1 MIYVHVA
8 VVRNIKTA
16 TADKKGQVNMK
27 KILILF
33 IIMFAALSSAYA
45 ENDNKSK
52 GSLLDNFAEIKTFT
66 ADFTQINYLTEFGE
80 STYSGK
86 VFIKMKDKA
95 LWDYTEPYKIWYLI
109 TDNRIEFYDELA
121 NQLMK
126 ISTKDIKEQI
136 VLQILTDIKSV
147 SKSFKI
153 TEDKNTLKL
162 IPVKDFGLKSIE
174 ITFKDNMISEM
185 KSVDNTNNVSKISFT
200 NIKVNEKIS
209 NNVFKKKV
217 PKDAEIFEEK

>member
-1 MIYVHVA
+1 
-8 VVRNIKTA
+8 
-16 TADKKGQVNMK
+16 MK
-27 KILILF
+27 KLLLV
-33 IIMFAALSSAYA
+33 FALMLVSLTSVYA
-45 ENDNKSK
+45 EDNKGKS
-52 GSLLDNFAEIKTFT
+52 SLIDNFAEVKTLT

-86 VFIKMKDKA
+86 VYIKMKEKA

-109 TDNRIEFYDELA
+109 TDNKIEFYDELA

-136 VLQILTDIKSV
+136 LLQVLTDIKSV
-147 SKSFKI
+147 SNSFKI
-153 TEDKNTLKL
+153 TENKNTLKL

-185 KSVDNTNNVSKISFT
+185 KSVDNTNNVSKITFN

-209 NNVFKKKV
+209 NGVFKKKL
-217 PKDAEIFEEK
+217 PKDVEIFEEK

>member
-1 MIYVHVA
+1 
-8 VVRNIKTA
+8 
-16 TADKKGQVNMK
+16 MK

-33 IIMFAALSSAYA
+33 VMIITSFTSVYA
-45 ENDNKSK
+45 EDNKSK
-52 GSLLDNFAEIKTFT
+52 SLIDNFAEVKTLT

-86 VFIKMKDKA
+86 VYIRMKEKA

-126 ISTKDIKEQI
+126 ISTKDVKEQI
-136 VLQILTDIKSV
+136 LLQILTDIKSV

-162 IPVKDFGLKSIE
+162 VPVKDFGLKSID

-185 KSVDNTNNVSKISFT
+185 KSIDNTNNVSKITFK
-200 NIKVNEKIS
+200 NIKINEKIS
-209 NNVFKKKV
+209 NNVFKKKL
-217 PKDAEIFEEK
+217 PKDVEIFEEK